1 MSRSAVLAMALLLVL
16 VAYAAAGESKDASL
30 IEEYIRQRT
39 HGEYKLTKISESDPL
54 YRITATLSNK
64 SKDEDYRYSEEDA
77 KKVERAMRAKYK
89 NQAKKVER
97 KLVGSAVIVDYE
109 CDGPVA
115 FITGQAPITG
125 WRNEHRLFWIID
137 GQVSDGSQFAL
148 AKQLKEFI
156 GTKMVNP
163 YAPRKHGER
172 RK

>member
-1 MSRSAVLAMALLLVL
+1 MTKQPRVIPPPRFSAEPTMSRSAVLAMALLLVL

-89 NQAKKVER
+89 NQAKKEER
-97 KLVGSAVIVDYE
+97 KL
-109 CDGPVA
+109 
-115 FITGQAPITG
+115 
-125 WRNEHRLFWIID
+125 
-137 GQVSDGSQFAL
+137 
-148 AKQLKEFI
+148 
-156 GTKMVNP
+156 
-163 YAPRKHGER
+163 
-172 RK
+172 